1 MLFTSFTF
9 IFFFIGIFILYW
21 LILNKNTKG
30 QNLLLLA
37 GSYLFYGWW
46 DWKFLLML
54 IALSVFNYVAAR
66 QISRVSLK
74 SIRKFIFI
82 AGLTVNIGTLFL
94 FKYLNFFIEGLTS
107 IFISVGYTS
116 GIHSFDILLPIG
128 ISFYVFLSI
137 SFLIDVYKNRLTPPG
152 FVPEL
157 LLSLVF
163 FPIILAG
170 PIQRPISLLPQIQ
183 TARVFKYEKM
193 VEGLRQVLWG
203 FVMKVLIADNV
214 AVSANDV
221 FDQHYLYSG
230 STLFIGILLFTIQ
243 IYADFAG
250 YSHMAIGFGKLLGF
264 DLMQNFAYP
273 YFSRDIKT
281 FWKRWNIS
289 LTTWFRDYVF
299 LPTAY
304 SLSRRLKNDSYG
316 FIKTDFIIYLCGLM
330 VTWMLTGLWHGANIT
345 FVVWGVLQG
354 VLLMGNRLIS
364 KPRSRIQRK
373 IGIGRDNPVIVF
385 IDTIVTLLLI
395 MISWVFFRAD
405 SLSVAQSY
413 LSGVFSLSLFSPP
426 DFLATTGSVI
436 LLSGTGLFFIAEW
449 MGRNKEFPLSRLE
462 LHLPFFVRWA
472 LYFILVLCIYYNM
485 DSQNQ
490 FLYFQF

>member
-243 IYADFAG
+243 IYADFA
-250 YSHMAIGFGKLLGF
+250 
-264 DLMQNFAYP
+264 
-273 YFSRDIKT
+273 
-281 FWKRWNIS
+281 
-289 LTTWFRDYVF
+289 
-299 LPTAY
+299 
-304 SLSRRLKNDSYG
+304 
-316 FIKTDFIIYLCGLM
+316 
-330 VTWMLTGLWHGANIT
+330 
-345 FVVWGVLQG
+345 
-354 VLLMGNRLIS
+354 
-364 KPRSRIQRK
+364 
-373 IGIGRDNPVIVF
+373 
-385 IDTIVTLLLI
+385 
-395 MISWVFFRAD
+395 
-405 SLSVAQSY
+405 
-413 LSGVFSLSLFSPP
+413 
-426 DFLATTGSVI
+426 
-436 LLSGTGLFFIAEW
+436 
-449 MGRNKEFPLSRLE
+449 
-462 LHLPFFVRWA
+462 
-472 LYFILVLCIYYNM
+472 
-485 DSQNQ
+485 
-490 FLYFQF
+490 